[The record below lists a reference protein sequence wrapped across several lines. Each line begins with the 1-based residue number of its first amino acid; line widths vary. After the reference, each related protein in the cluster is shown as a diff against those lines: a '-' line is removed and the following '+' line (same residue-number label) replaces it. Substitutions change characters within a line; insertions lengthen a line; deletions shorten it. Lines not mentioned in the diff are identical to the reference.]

1 MEILSILE
9 VLAKTN
15 FLKIAKYPTLV
26 ITCFTFQE
34 SAQGQQASQEALR
47 AKRNQEATEREWRR
61 KEREEQLRREEN
73 EARMKA
79 AREKQIK
86 QKEHF
91 QAVQA
96 DRERQVFNRILQSQ
110 IEEARKEK
118 EQGLALSDFLKTRNN
133 LKNVKNSDG
142 TYRV

>member
-1 MEILSILE
+1 
-9 VLAKTN
+9 
-15 FLKIAKYPTLV
+15 
-26 ITCFTFQE
+26 
-34 SAQGQQASQEALR
+34 
-47 AKRNQEATEREWRR
+47 
-61 KEREEQLRREEN
+61 
-73 EARMKA
+73 MKA

-118 EQGLALSDFLKTRNN
+118 EHSEQRHEAN
-133 LKNVKNSDG
+133 LKHAADIRKQIVNRETKRIRDRQNYFEEAEKKIAEEIGIILNWDCIFNILKWPQNNH
-142 TYRV
+142 

>member
-1 MEILSILE
+1 MKEEKQLRLLRRQVTFWTIWIFKSTRTSKKIP
-9 VLAKTN
+9 N
-15 FLKIAKYPTLV
+15 FRKFISLNF
-26 ITCFTFQE
+26 CFYKE

-61 KEREEQLRREEN
+61 KEREEQSRREEN

-96 DRERQVFNRILQSQ
+96 DRERQVRDQNICF
-110 IEEARKEK
+110 
-118 EQGLALSDFLKTRNN
+118 
-133 LKNVKNSDG
+133 
-142 TYRV
+142 